1 MGGLGNQLFQLAAG
15 IEIAK
20 ATGRPAKFSTDL
32 LHLPVTAG
40 TTKRQIGIS
49 ELLLPEEIIDRN
61 LASGIARLVL
71 NRFGKGSNRL
81 IEENLYDDVTKQ
93 VVDNTRYVQG
103 YFQNWE
109 IVERSW
115 PELEKR
121 FQNSE
126 SLSRVI
132 NEPVEKRIAVH
143 MRYGDY
149 RTNHHARKFH
159 GLTDTRYFIDC
170 IDFLVESGHPANII
184 VVSDE
189 PTLAKQEL
197 ESSGLSR
204 KYVTHF
210 EGKQSQ
216 YRDLSIIASSSS
228 VVMSNSTFSW
238 WGAWVASVLHEST
251 VVFPQPWL
259 SSDDFGTT
267 NLLAPKW
274 IPRTRKL
281 LT

>member
-20 ATGRPAKFSTDL
+20 VTGRPAKFSTDL
-32 LHLPVTAG
+32 LHMPATAG
-40 TTKRQIGIS
+40 ITKRHIGIS
-49 ELLLPEEIIDRN
+49 ELLLPDEIIDRN

-71 NRFGKGSNRL
+71 NRFGRGSSRL
-81 IEENLYDDVTKQ
+81 IEENLNDDVTRH
-93 VVDNTRYVQG
+93 VVATTRYVQG

-115 PELEKR
+115 PEIKKR
-121 FQNSE
+121 FQNSK
-126 SLSRVI
+126 SLSPVI
-132 NEPVEKRIAVH
+132 NDPVEQRIAVH

-149 RTNHHARKFH
+149 RSNHHARTFH
-159 GLTDTRYFIDC
+159 GLTDTNYFIDC
-170 IDFLVESGHPANII
+170 IDFLVESGHPAKII

-197 ESSGLSR
+197 ESAGLSK
-204 KYVTHF
+204 KYVTQF
-210 EGKQSQ
+210 IGKQSQ
-216 YRDLSIIASSSS
+216 YRDLSLIASSSS
-228 VVMSNSTFSW
+228 IVMSNSTFSW
-238 WGAWVASVLHEST
+238 WGAWVASVLHQST

-259 SSDDFGTT
+259 SSDDLGTT

-274 IPRTRKL
+274 IPRMRKI